1 MKDQAGESCSICAWV
16 DNPDQSKQTTDAP
29 LEQRLST
36 PSLRMQCA
44 ITSHGAG
51 VHPLAGM
58 AVSTGRRGTAS
69 RAYLVMIPFT
79 LHDRASEAKVTCQP
93 LRAALAS
100 PLSGRALHRN
110 WSGSD

>member
-16 DNPDQSKQTTDAP
+16 DHQSKQTTDAP
-29 LEQRLST
+29 LEQCLST

-58 AVSTGRRGTAS
+58 AVSTGIPADPAS
-69 RAYLVMIPFT
+69 RAYLVMMPST

-100 PLSGRALHRN
+100 PLSGRALHMN